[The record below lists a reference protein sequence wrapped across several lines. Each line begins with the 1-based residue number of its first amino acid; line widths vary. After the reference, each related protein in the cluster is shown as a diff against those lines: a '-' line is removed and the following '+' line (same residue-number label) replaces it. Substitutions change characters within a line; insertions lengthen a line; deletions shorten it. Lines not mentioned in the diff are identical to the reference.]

1 LRPALAFWGALRRD
15 DFRIKFDCN
24 KIAGKSLLLPLAGT
38 FAMSRAVF
46 ACLLLVFATSLSVSV
61 HSQAHPASAPHEK
74 VFLLRGFT
82 NVLSPGIDE
91 LAQELKEK
99 NIETEVANHAFA
111 IPLASEAIEDCKSG
125 RVGTVVLIGHS
136 FGATGALM
144 MADRMQKA
152 GLRVALIV
160 TLDPVIKGTVPANV
174 HRLENFYLSNGV
186 GTTMQPGENFHGA
199 ISNVDLK
206 NNPELGHVS
215 VTTLPAMQKQVIH
228 DVVTANTRCG

>member
-1 LRPALAFWGALRRD
+1 
-15 DFRIKFDCN
+15 
-24 KIAGKSLLLPLAGT
+24 
-38 FAMSRAVF
+38 MSRAF
-46 ACLLLVFATSLSVSV
+46 LACLSLVLAVSLPVGV
-61 HSQAHPASAPHEK
+61 ASAQAPHEK

-82 NVLSPGIDE
+82 NVLSPGIDQ
-91 LAQELKEK
+91 LAQELKDR

-152 GLRVALIV
+152 GLHVALIV
-160 TLDPVIKGTVPANV
+160 TLDPVIKGAVPANV

-186 GTTMQPGENFHGA
+186 GTIMQPGENFHGA

-206 NNPELGHVS
+206 STPELGHVS
-215 VTTLPAMQKQVIH
+215 VTTLPSMQKQVIH
-228 DVVTANTRCG
+228 DVMTANTRCG

>member
-1 LRPALAFWGALRRD
+1 
-15 DFRIKFDCN
+15 
-24 KIAGKSLLLPLAGT
+24 
-38 FAMSRAVF
+38 MSRAF
-46 ACLLLVFATSLSVSV
+46 LACLSLVLAVSLPVGV
-61 HSQAHPASAPHEK
+61 ASAQAPHEK

-82 NVLSPGIDE
+82 NVLSPGIDQ
-91 LAQELKEK
+91 LAQELKDR

-111 IPLASEAIEDCKSG
+111 IPLASEAIEDCRSG

-152 GLRVALIV
+152 GLHVALIV

-186 GTTMQPGENFHGA
+186 GTIMQPGENFHGA

-206 NNPELGHVS
+206 SNPELGHVS
-215 VTTLPAMQKQVIH
+215 VTTLPSMQKQVIH
-228 DVVTANTRCG
+228 DVMTASTRCG

>member
-1 LRPALAFWGALRRD
+1 
-15 DFRIKFDCN
+15 
-24 KIAGKSLLLPLAGT
+24 
-38 FAMSRAVF
+38 MSRAAF
-46 ACLLLVFATSLSVSV
+46 ACFALVFTAALSINTVRADP
-61 HSQAHPASAPHEK
+61 QHPAGAPHEK

-91 LAQELKEK
+91 LAEELKQR
-99 NIETEVANHAFA
+99 NIDTEVANHLFA
-111 IPLASEAIEDCKSG
+111 LPLASEAIDDCKSG
-125 RVGTVVLIGHS
+125 RVSTVVLVGHS

-152 GLRVALIV
+152 GLQVALIV
-160 TLDPVIKGTVPANV
+160 TLDPVIKGTVPGNV

-186 GTTMQPGENFHGA
+186 GTTIQPAANFHGA

-215 VTTLPAMQKQVIH
+215 VTTLPSMQKQVIH
-228 DVVTANTRCG
+228 DIITATTRCG

>member
-1 LRPALAFWGALRRD
+1 
-15 DFRIKFDCN
+15 
-24 KIAGKSLLLPLAGT
+24 
-38 FAMSRAVF
+38 MSRAF
-46 ACLLLVFATSLSVSV
+46 LACLSLVLAVSLPVGV
-61 HSQAHPASAPHEK
+61 ASAQAPHEK

-82 NVLSPGIDE
+82 NVLSPGIDQ
-91 LAQELKEK
+91 LAQELKDR

-152 GLRVALIV
+152 GLHVALIV
-160 TLDPVIKGTVPANV
+160 TLDPVIKGAVPANV

-186 GTTMQPGENFHGA
+186 GTIMQPGENFHGA

-206 NNPELGHVS
+206 SNPELGHVS
-215 VTTLPAMQKQVIH
+215 VTTLPSMQKQVIH
-228 DVVTANTRCG
+228 DVMTANTRCG

>member
-1 LRPALAFWGALRRD
+1 
-15 DFRIKFDCN
+15 
-24 KIAGKSLLLPLAGT
+24 
-38 FAMSRAVF
+38 MSRAAF
-46 ACLLLVFATSLSVSV
+46 ACLSLAFLASLSFGPVIAQ
-61 HSQAHPASAPHEK
+61 SQPRPAAAPHEAPPHEK

-91 LAQELKEK
+91 LAEELKEK
-99 NIETEVANHAFA
+99 NVETEVANHVFA
-111 IPLASEAIEDCKSG
+111 IPLASEAIDDCKSG
-125 RVGTVVLIGHS
+125 RVSTIVLVGHS

-152 GLRVALIV
+152 GLHVALIV

-186 GTTMQPGENFHGA
+186 GTTMQPGENFRGA

-206 NNPELGHVS
+206 SNPELGHVS
-215 VTTLPAMQKQVIH
+215 VTTLPSMQKQVIH
-228 DVVTANTRCG
+228 DILTSNTRCG